1 MYRSNY
7 FNSLPSLYTKSRK
20 KITHMT
26 TGNQQTTLSL
36 HASFAKQRAGA
47 AMEYFPTMLKSP
59 YFLPVNIDP

>member
-1 MYRSNY
+1 MM
-7 FNSLPSLYTKSRK
+7 SRK